1 MFDPL
6 LPVLQEKIINPGQQS
21 LLYDLNRLQ
30 EKNTPKVMCAASRVY
45 DEKKGMHGY
54 SFITKSPSNTQNV
67 MRVYLPAKP
76 LSVEVKNA
84 DGTPLENTNV
94 WDALSQTC
102 LLQFMNSADGISVK
116 VKW

>member
-1 MFDPL
+1 
-6 LPVLQEKIINPGQQS
+6 
-21 LLYDLNRLQ
+21 
-30 EKNTPKVMCAASRVY
+30 
-45 DEKKGMHGY
+45 
-54 SFITKSPSNTQNV
+54 